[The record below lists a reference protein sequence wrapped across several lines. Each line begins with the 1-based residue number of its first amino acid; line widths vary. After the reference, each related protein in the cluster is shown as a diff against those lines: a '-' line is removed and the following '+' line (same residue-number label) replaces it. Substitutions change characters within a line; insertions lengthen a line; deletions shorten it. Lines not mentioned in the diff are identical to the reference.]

1 MAEYQSLLAAKL
13 LRNVAFSTGGEVA
26 TLELLKLRFGEA
38 AMHQC
43 GIMVWDV
50 DESKRLNN
58 SVRAGAHRP
67 SCFFFFFFSHPTPGE
82 SACAT
87 KALRFER

>member
-67 SCFFFFFFSHPTPGE
+67 SCFFLLLLPPHPRRE
-82 SACAT
+82 RLRNQSL
-87 KALRFER
+87 AL

>member
-67 SCFFFFFFSHPTPGE
+67 SCFFFFFFSHPHPRRE
-82 SACAT
+82 RLRNQSL
-87 KALRFER
+87 AL